1 MLLSKSV
8 IAALIATA
16 AGGIIIGST
25 TTYVVVNN
33 NDCVIP
39 PVVEETSKDKEDN
52 NLEFWRNMAQ
62 MDCARAVANPAEQKI
77 CDRAKKDL
85 REKYG
90 RDIDVTP
97 TKEQIGVACREF
109 ERFNPGFNPGKKC
122 KL

>member
-1 MLLSKSV
+1 MLLSKTV

-16 AGGIIIGST
+16 AGGIIIGSA

-39 PVVEETSKDKEDN
+39 PVVEESSKKNEDSG
-52 NLEFWRNMAQ
+52 LEFWRGMAQ
-62 MDCARAVANPAEQKI
+62 MDCARAVAWPPDQKI

-85 REKYG
+85 KEKYG

-97 TKEQIGVACREF
+97 TQEQIGIACREF
-109 ERFNPGFNPGKKC
+109 KRFNPGKTHGKGC
-122 KL
+122 DL